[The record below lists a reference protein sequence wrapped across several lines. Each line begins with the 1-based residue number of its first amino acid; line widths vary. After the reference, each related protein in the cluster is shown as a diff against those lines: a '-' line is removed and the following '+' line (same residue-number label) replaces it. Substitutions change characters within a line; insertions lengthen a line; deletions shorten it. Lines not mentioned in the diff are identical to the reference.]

1 MGVLFDRKECIM
13 EVLILSWLNRTTR
26 DTTGIYRLIGFASGL
41 MSTEKESTDY
51 STNNDFSHSFVVEQ
65 TDKVPYD
72 IMSWGHLHNSWFN
85 KEIHND
91 SVLGVQTAYKTILK
105 VIVDYIK
112 MNPNGYIL
120 GYGFDDFFPKFI
132 ESVKV
137 LFDKDTQGFFEK
149 HENMFIDVKELSKCI
164 YDDDDMGSYSI
175 NSAYLKVLECF
186 EGDTPTDRLHQID
199 KLEYEMFNGFCVQ
212 GLTKLSAILH
222 TIIYNRFNND
232 MDYLVDFYVKPHK
245 LKRINFGKYNGQTY
259 EEIAQNDPNYL
270 SFLLNSSGQNGF
282 KPLDKNIIYSIKRAL
297 FDAEC

>member
-1 MGVLFDRKECIM
+1 M

-72 IMSWGHLHNSWFN
+72 IMSWGHLRNSWFN

-112 MNPNGYIL
+112 KNPNGYIL

-186 EGDTPTDRLHQID
+186 EGDTPTNRLHQID
-199 KLEYEMFNGFCVQ
+199 KLEYEIFNGFCVQ
-212 GLTKLSAILH
+212 GLTKLSTILH
-222 TIIYNRFNND
+222 TIINNRFNND
-232 MDYLVDFYVKPHK
+232 MDDLVDFYVKPHK

-259 EEIAQNDPNYL
+259 DEIAQNDPNYL